1 MYEFYDFFFR
11 KKMSQIIIFFA
22 HSVRKAK
29 ILKFLDVFDEN
40 GYCLLIEDTKKN
52 YSFLCCKKSVA

>member
-1 MYEFYDFFFR
+1 
-11 KKMSQIIIFFA
+11 MSQIIIFFA

-52 YSFLCCKKSVA
+52 YSFLCCKKSVP